1 VLCVIN
7 DKIHYAVEI
16 TKTNTV
22 HLEPMRSPNRG
33 LAGFVDDEI
42 VTWFLMQWQYGVM
55 LRLTANIDTPF
66 SFRFSTPSRL
76 FLGLRLYRTERTY

>member
-7 DKIHYAVEI
+7 DKIHNAVEI

-66 SFRFSTPSRL
+66 RLSTPGRL
-76 FLGLRLYRTERTY
+76 FLGLRLYRTERTN